1 MRSRELGLEMTI
13 MVSLGRDDKDL
24 WICDGFPKGNQHA
37 GNCLDVKDKGVGGQT
52 DPWVSASADQ
62 VDGCAIW

>member
-1 MRSRELGLEMTI
+1 MIRICGTI
-13 MVSLGRDDKDL
+13 VGIERG
-24 WICDGFPKGNQHA
+24 DGFPKGNQHA